1 MLPNINWTCYMK
13 FDEFDNMSMKMLLT
27 IYLKTEAVPIY
38 MVIIFF
44 PQMSN

>member
-1 MLPNINWTCYMK
+1 MK
-13 FDEFDNMSMKMLLT
+13 FEEFDNMSVKMLLT
-27 IYLKTEAVPIY
+27 IYLKTEAVSIY